1 MIQIIIIHKS
11 VSYNI
16 LNALRALGEQLDA
29 TSRMTMQ
36 NRMVLDWMLAKEG
49 GVFAQIGSY
58 CCTFIPNNTAPN
70 GNFTIAM
77 NKLFQ
82 LHNELKDNAGPP
94 EFGSVLSDWFRNLFG
109 SWRGWFASVLGI
121 IALII
126 LIFWLIICC
135 IIPCFRSLA
144 VRAIAS
150 WFTQMTV
157 MVDKNES
164 KIGLTMS
171 YGNDKA
177 VEMIQVISNKGQDG
191 SGGEPDSNGDMWEL
205 GDQTT

>member
-1 MIQIIIIHKS
+1 
-11 VSYNI
+11 
-16 LNALRALGEQLDA
+16 
-29 TSRMTMQ
+29 
-36 NRMVLDWMLAKEG
+36 
-49 GVFAQIGSY
+49 
-58 CCTFIPNNTAPN
+58 
-70 GNFTIAM
+70 M

-171 YGNDKA
+171 YGNDEA
-177 VEMIQVISNKGQDG
+177 LEMIQVISNKGQDG

-205 GDQTT
+205 GDQTTSVLDQKRK